1 MHVDQKLVKKIAHLA
16 RIRVSDED
24 VKHLETELSQIM
36 DWVEQLSEVNTDG
49 VEPLTSVVAATL
61 RQREDKITDGGYPDD
76 IVKNAPNSEDNFFVV
91 PKVVE

>member
-1 MHVDQKLVKKIAHLA
+1 MHVDQELVRKIAHLA
-16 RIRVSDED
+16 RISVSEED

-49 VEPLTSVVAATL
+49 VQPLTSVVEATL
-61 RQREDKITDGGYPDD
+61 RQRQDEVTDGGYPED
-76 IVKNAPNSEDNFFVV
+76 IVKNAPSSEDNFFVV

>member
-1 MHVDQKLVKKIAHLA
+1 MHVDQELVRKIAHLA
-16 RIRVSDED
+16 RISVSEDD

-49 VEPLTSVVAATL
+49 VQPLTSVVEATL
-61 RQREDKITDGGYPDD
+61 RQRQDEVTDGGYPED

>member
-1 MHVDQKLVKKIAHLA
+1 MHVDQELVRKIAHLA
-16 RIRVSDED
+16 RISVSEED

-49 VEPLTSVVAATL
+49 VQPLTSVVEATL
-61 RQREDKITDGGYPDD
+61 RQRQDEVTDGGYPED